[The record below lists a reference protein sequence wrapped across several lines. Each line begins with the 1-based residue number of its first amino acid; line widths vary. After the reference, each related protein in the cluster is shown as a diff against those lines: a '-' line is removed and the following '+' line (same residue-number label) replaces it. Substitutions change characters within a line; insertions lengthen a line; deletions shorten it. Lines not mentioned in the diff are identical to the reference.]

1 MPGRTG
7 GGILHP
13 SVGLLLRRRIGPL
26 LRVRPAPRGEAVR
39 VRDVG
44 GLHRGGG
51 AGHRRADGDRGRRH
65 HLLAYTSEHDQRLF
79 EVLTAGN
86 HRSSV
91 VKKIQF
97 VQ

>member
-1 MPGRTG
+1 MPRRTG
-7 GGILHP
+7 CGILHP
-13 SVGLLLRRRIGPL
+13 SVGLLLRRRVGPL
-26 LRVRPAPRGEAVR
+26 LRVRPAPGGEAVR

-44 GLHRGGG
+44 GVHRGGG

-65 HLLAYTSEHDQRLF
+65 HLLAHTPEHDQRFF
-79 EVLTAGN
+79 EVLTAGSLI
-86 HRSSV
+86 SSV